1 MTFFPLYYII
11 VVSGIRQA
19 RDHRTDGAAKV
30 LKAGNNMTVENTEKY
45 KAERRTNRII
55 TIALVIAGSLI
66 NYLLFT
72 LVNSLGLPLY
82 LDNVGSILAS
92 VLGGYI
98 PGIFAG
104 FLTNIINCFTDPTSI
119 YYGILTVLIAAV
131 AAYFEHK
138 KWLELKK
145 PHMVL
150 LFILILTLIGGG
162 LGTILPWMLDGLYF
176 DSESIGAALVD
187 AGISNLTLAQLLGN
201 LIMDALDKTI
211 TTVLVLAV
219 KSLIPARIKEKF
231 VFDGSMQAP
240 LDKQTESEAMNAQC
254 RRISVRTKIM
264 AVLITAL
271 LLLGTVATAISYILF
286 SNAAIEQHT
295 KLVEGVANV
304 AAGCVDGDMVDTYLA
319 EGEDA
324 EGYAATELLLANLCA
339 SDTDIQYVY
348 VYKIMDDGCHV
359 VFDVDTE
366 ETEGSDPGEVIG
378 FDEAFRP
385 YLPALL
391 AGEEIDPIISDETY
405 GWLLTVYKPIYD
417 STGRCAAYAAA
428 DVSMSNIVDYQRN
441 FITGMVALFLLFF
454 VVIFAVVLWIVE
466 YHIVLPLNSMSMVA
480 NKFAYNSDDEQLNA
494 NVEKMEALRIHT
506 GDEIE
511 NLYNA
516 VLKTAGDSVAQVE
529 AIRQKNETIS
539 KMQNALI
546 LVLADIV
553 ESRDKNTGDH
563 VRKTAAY
570 TRVIMKK
577 MKELN
582 YYPEELTDRFIEN
595 VGNSAPMHDIGKI
608 KVSDII
614 LNKPGRLTDEEFVLM
629 QAHTTYGKQIIDE
642 VIDLVPESDYLQEA
656 KNLAYYHHE
665 KWNGKG
671 YPTGIAG
678 ENIPLSARIMAVADV
693 FDALVSKRSYKEP
706 FSFEQAQ
713 NIIREGAGSHFDPL
727 VADAFLKA
735 EDDAKKIAEA
745 FGDYTYTY
753 AADNHVDDSGKMR

>member
-1 MTFFPLYYII
+1 MTDEY
-11 VVSGIRQA
+11 
-19 RDHRTDGAAKV
+19 
-30 LKAGNNMTVENTEKY
+30 MTKY
-45 KAERRTNRII
+45 RAERRKNALI
-55 TIALVIAGSLI
+55 TIGLILAGCGI
-66 NYLLFT
+66 NFLLFK
-72 LVNSLGLPLY
+72 LVSSFGLPLY

-104 FLTNIINCFTDPTSI
+104 FLSNILNCLTDPSSI
-119 YYGILTVLIAAV
+119 YYGVLTVLMSGV
-131 AAYFEHK
+131 AAYFEMKH
-138 KWLELKK
+138 WLTLKK
-145 PHMVL
+145 PHMVI
-150 LFILILTLIGGG
+150 LFILILTFIGGG
-162 LGTILPWMLDGLYF
+162 LGTLLPWMLDGLYF
-176 DSESIGAALVD
+176 DSESFGAALVD
-187 AGISNLTLAQLLGN
+187 AGISDLTLAQLLGN
-201 LIMDALDKTI
+201 LIMDLIDKTI

-219 KSLIPARIKEKF
+219 KALIPEKIRAML

-240 LDKQTESEAMNAQC
+240 LDKETRNEAKNAHC
-254 RRISVRTKIM
+254 RRISIRIKIM

-271 LLLGTVATAISYILF
+271 LLLGTTATAISFILF
-286 SNAAIEQHT
+286 SNATVGQQT
-295 KLVEGVANV
+295 KLVEGVTNV
-304 AAGCVDGDMVDTYLA
+304 AVSSIDGDMIDTYLA
-319 EGEDA
+319 EGEAA
-324 EGYAATELLLANLCA
+324 EGYGKMYKLLRDLRN
-339 SDTDIQYVY
+339 SDSDIQYVY
-348 VYKIMDDGCHV
+348 VYKIMEDGCHV

-366 ETEGSDPGEVIG
+366 ETEASAPGDIIP
-378 FDEAFRP
+378 FDESFSP
-385 YLPALL
+385 YIPTLL
-391 AGEEIDPIISDETY
+391 AGGEIEPIITDDTY
-405 GWLLTVYKPIYD
+405 GWLLTVYKPIRD
-417 STGRCAAYAAA
+417 SKGNTAAYAAA
-428 DVSMSNIVDYQRN
+428 DVAMTNIGDHQRN
-441 FITGMVALFLLFF
+441 FITGMVALYLLFF
-454 VVIFAVVLWIVE
+454 AVIFAVVLWIVE

-480 NKFAYNSDDEQLNA
+480 NKFAFNNDDEQLNE
-494 NVEKMEALRIHT
+494 NVEKMGALRIHT

-516 VLKTAGDSVAQVE
+516 VLKTASDSVAQVE

-570 TRVIMKK
+570 TRIIMKK
-577 MKELN
+577 MKELG

-608 KVSDII
+608 KVSDLI
-614 LNKPGRLTDEEFVLM
+614 LNKPGRLTDEEFGLM
-629 QAHTTYGKQIIDE
+629 QAHTTYGREIIDK
-642 VIDLVPESDYLQEA
+642 VIELVPESDYLQEA

-735 EDDAKKIAEA
+735 EDDAKQIAEH
-745 FGDYTYTY
+745 FGDYTSKYVE
-753 AADNHVDDSGKMR
+753 DNHVDDSGKMR